1 MVVKVKAKDDVEFED
16 RSLND
21 RSSFNN
27 VDKTFTLDGM
37 VNFEALKLGNE
48 LFKFKIT
55 DVHRG
60 MELGNLKALLSKV
73 W

>member
-1 MVVKVKAKDDVEFED
+1 MVVKVDAKDDVEFED
-16 RSLND
+16 RILND
-21 RSSFNN
+21 RFNFNN
-27 VDKTFTLDGM
+27 VDKTFTFDGV

-60 MELGNLKALLSKV
+60 MELGNFKALLSKV
-73 W
+73 

>member
-1 MVVKVKAKDDVEFED
+1 MVVKVDAKDDVEFED
-16 RSLND
+16 RILND
-21 RSSFNN
+21 RSNFNN
-27 VDKTFTLDGM
+27 VDKTFTFDGM
-37 VNFEALKLGNE
+37 VNIKALKLGNE

-73 W
+73 

>member
-16 RSLND
+16 QSLND
-21 RSSFNN
+21 RSNFNN
-27 VDKTFTLDGM
+27 VDKVFTFDGM

-48 LFKFKIT
+48 LFQFKIT

-60 MELGNLKALLSKV
+60 MELGKLKALLSKV
-73 W
+73 

>member
-1 MVVKVKAKDDVEFED
+1 MVVKVDAKDDVEFED
-16 RSLND
+16 RILND
-21 RSSFNN
+21 RSNFNN
-27 VDKTFTLDGM
+27 VDKTFTFDGI

-73 W
+73 